1 MRLSPMSAA
10 AALLLAVLPRAQA
23 SPARKACQPFD
34 AAEVRRVLRLP
45 IGQPKG
51 TGGAE
56 MLSCTAQG
64 GSVQVTLSHTIEP
77 DRALGSSGEFKQ
89 SVDRARSVGQVTV
102 QEFKETRC
110 AAILPSGGGK
120 FGAFKAWCVLHSRQ
134 GRAVSLEVIAPG
146 AKQLPS
152 LENVRALAESA
163 AARVP

>member
-1 MRLSPMSAA
+1 MHLRPVSAA
-10 AALLLAVLPRAQA
+10 AVLLLAALSSAEA
-23 SPARKACQPFD
+23 STAKEACHPFD
-34 AAEVRRVLRLP
+34 AAEVKRILRRPV
-45 IGQPKG
+45 GQPKG

-64 GSVQVTLSHTIEP
+64 GNLQVTLSHTIEP
-77 DRALGSSGEFKQ
+77 DSALGSPGEFKQ
-89 SVDRARSVGQVTV
+89 SVERARSAGQDTV
-102 QEFKETRC
+102 QEFNETRC
-110 AAILPSGGGK
+110 AAILPSGGSK

-163 AARVP
+163 AARIP